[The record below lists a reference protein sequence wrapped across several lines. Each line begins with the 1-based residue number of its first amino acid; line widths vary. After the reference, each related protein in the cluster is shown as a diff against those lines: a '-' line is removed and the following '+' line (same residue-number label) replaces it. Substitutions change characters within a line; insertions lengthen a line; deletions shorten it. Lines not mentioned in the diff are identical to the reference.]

1 MTMLMKQLKLHINF
15 HYKAILI
22 FWIVAFLIKGTTNAV
37 DLRGIKEGF
46 LQHILNNPSIAII
59 FFIVVSTFII
69 QDDVFRLAVSFGVT
83 RLQFFIGSV
92 CYIILQAALFSFL
105 QVFLLQNTLYSTV
118 NSSLGEYS
126 VQQFIVQLL
135 LYVTISCFFQV
146 AVVIKQRFKWIGL
159 MIGGT
164 FFLSANSA
172 LYGEVG
178 IQSLISITNLSLI
191 NIPYFTVISI
201 GLIVVYIMTSG
212 IFIRKVSFEQMV

>member
-46 LQHILNNPSIAII
+46 LQHILNNPSIASI

-118 NSSLGEYS
+118 NSSLGENS

-146 AVVIKQRFKWIGL
+146 AVVIKQRFKWIGF

>member
-118 NSSLGEYS
+118 NSSLGENS

>member
-46 LQHILNNPSIAII
+46 LQHILNNPSIASI

-118 NSSLGEYS
+118 NSSLGENS
-126 VQQFIVQLL
+126 LQQFIVQLL

>member
-46 LQHILNNPSIAII
+46 LQHILNNPSIASI

-118 NSSLGEYS
+118 NSSLGENS

-212 IFIRKVSFEQMV
+212 IFIRKVSFEQMI

>member
-22 FWIVAFLIKGTTNAV
+22 FWIVSLLIKGTTNAV

-118 NSSLGEYS
+118 NSSLGENS

-164 FFLSANSA
+164 FFLSVNSA

-201 GLIVVYIMTSG
+201 GLIIVYIMTSG

>member
-46 LQHILNNPSIAII
+46 LQHILNNPSIASI

-118 NSSLGEYS
+118 NSSLGENS

>member
-201 GLIVVYIMTSG
+201 GLIVVYIITSG

>member
-46 LQHILNNPSIAII
+46 LQHILNNPSIASI

-118 NSSLGEYS
+118 NSRLGENS

>member
-22 FWIVAFLIKGTTNAV
+22 FWIVALLIKGTTNAV

-59 FFIVVSTFII
+59 FFIVVSTFVI

-118 NSSLGEYS
+118 NSSLGENS

-201 GLIVVYIMTSG
+201 GLIIVYIMTSG